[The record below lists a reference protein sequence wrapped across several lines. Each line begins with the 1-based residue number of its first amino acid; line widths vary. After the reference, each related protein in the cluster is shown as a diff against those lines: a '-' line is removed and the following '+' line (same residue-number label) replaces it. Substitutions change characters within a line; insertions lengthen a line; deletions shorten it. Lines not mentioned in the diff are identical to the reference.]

1 MPVYFYKNIKV
12 HAKLIFMELPKYF
25 FFSFESEP
33 IYIVKHVAS
42 KLIYS

>member
-1 MPVYFYKNIKV
+1 MPVYFYKNMKI
-12 HAKLIFMELPKYF
+12 HAKFIFMELPNYF

-33 IYIVKHVAS
+33 IYIVNHVDS